1 MSSPLILKHVRKSFS
16 TQDGPIH
23 VLEDV
28 TFSLKAG
35 EMLAI
40 TGESGSGK
48 STLLHIVGA
57 LETSDGG
64 EIRYGDYDLSNLSEN
79 QRAQFRRSMVGII
92 FQQYNLVPS
101 LNVLANVRLHARL
114 AGRDDRVWTRYLL
127 DRLGLDSLAGRY
139 PEQLSGGQQQRVA
152 IGRTL
157 AAKPGL
163 ILADE
168 PTGNLDERSSGTVFE
183 LMSDLAEESGAS
195 MIVVTH
201 SNELAGRISRN
212 LHLHAGRV
220 E

>member
-1 MSSPLILKHVRKSFS
+1 
-16 TQDGPIH
+16 
-23 VLEDV
+23 
-28 TFSLKAG
+28 
-35 EMLAI
+35 MLAI

-48 STLLHIVGA
+48 STLLHIIGA
-57 LETSDGG
+57 LETFDAG
-64 EIRYGDYDLSNLSEN
+64 EIRYGNLELSSLSDTE
-79 QRAQFRRSMVGII
+79 RAQFRRSMVGII

-101 LNVLANVRLHARL
+101 LDVLANVRLHARL
-114 AGRDDRVWTRYLL
+114 ADREDEGWTRYLL
-127 DRLGLDSLAGRY
+127 DRLGLESLAGRY

-152 IGRTL
+152 IARTL

-183 LMSDLAEESGAS
+183 LMSGLAEEAGISL
-195 MIVVTH
+195 IVVTH

-220 E
+220 A

>member
-92 FQQYNLVPS
+92 FQQYNLV
-101 LNVLANVRLHARL
+101 
-114 AGRDDRVWTRYLL
+114 
-127 DRLGLDSLAGRY
+127 
-139 PEQLSGGQQQRVA
+139 
-152 IGRTL
+152 
-157 AAKPGL
+157 
-163 ILADE
+163 
-168 PTGNLDERSSGTVFE
+168 
-183 LMSDLAEESGAS
+183 
-195 MIVVTH
+195 
-201 SNELAGRISRN
+201 
-212 LHLHAGRV
+212 
-220 E
+220 

>member
-1 MSSPLILKHVRKSFS
+1 
-16 TQDGPIH
+16 
-23 VLEDV
+23 
-28 TFSLKAG
+28 
-35 EMLAI
+35 MLAI

-57 LETSDGG
+57 LETADSG
-64 EIRYGDYDLSNLSEN
+64 EIRYGDCDVSNFSEN

-101 LNVLANVRLHARL
+101 LDVLANMRLHARL
-114 AGRDDRVWTRYLL
+114 DRRENSDWTHYLL
-127 DRLGLDSLAGRY
+127 DRLGLGSLAGRY

-168 PTGNLDERSSGTVFE
+168 PTGNLDERSSGTVFG
-183 LMSDLAEESGAS
+183 LMSELAEESGAS
-195 MIVVTH
+195 LIVVTH

-220 E
+220 A

>member
-1 MSSPLILKHVRKSFS
+1 
-16 TQDGPIH
+16 
-23 VLEDV
+23 
-28 TFSLKAG
+28 
-35 EMLAI
+35 MLAI

-79 QRAQFRRSMVGII
+79 QRAHFRRSMVGII

-101 LNVLANVRLHARL
+101 LNVLANIRLHARL
-114 AGRDDRVWTRYLL
+114 AGRENSDWTRYLL

-168 PTGNLDERSSGTVFE
+168 PTGNLDELSSVVVFE
-183 LMSDLAEESGAS
+183 LMSELAEESGAS

-201 SNELAGRISRN
+201 SNELAGRIGRN

-220 E
+220 G

>member
-1 MSSPLILKHVRKSFS
+1 MSAPLILKHVRKSFS
-16 TQDGPIH
+16 TQDGPID

-28 TFSLKAG
+28 TFSLEAG
-35 EMLAI
+35 ELLAI

-48 STLLHIVGA
+48 STLLHIIGA
-57 LETSDGG
+57 LETFDAG
-64 EIRYGDYDLSNLSEN
+64 EIRYGDLELSSLSDTE
-79 QRAQFRRSMVGII
+79 RAQFRRSMVGII

-101 LNVLANVRLHARL
+101 LDVLANVRLHARL
-114 AGRDDRVWTRYLL
+114 ADREDGDWTRYLL
-127 DRLGLDSLAGRY
+127 DRLGLETLAGRY

-152 IGRTL
+152 IARTL

-183 LMSDLAEESGAS
+183 LMSGLAEEAGISL
-195 MIVVTH
+195 IVVTH

-220 E
+220 A

>member
-1 MSSPLILKHVRKSFS
+1 LSSPLLLKHVRKSFL

-28 TFSLKAG
+28 TFSLKPG
-35 EMLAI
+35 ELLAI

-64 EIRYGDYDLSNLSEN
+64 EIRYGDCELSNFSEN

-101 LNVLANVRLHARL
+101 LDVLTNIRLHARL
-114 AGRDDRVWTRYLL
+114 AGREDREWTHYLL
-127 DRLGLDSLAGRY
+127 DRLGLGSLAGRY

-195 MIVVTH
+195 LIVVTH
-201 SNELAGRISRN
+201 SMELAGRISRN
-212 LHLHAGRV
+212 LHLHAGRLG
-220 E
+220 

>member
-1 MSSPLILKHVRKSFS
+1 MSSPLVLKHVRKSFS
-16 TQDGPIH
+16 TQDGPIR

-28 TFSLKAG
+28 SFSLDPGKL
-35 EMLAI
+35 LAV

-48 STLLHIVGA
+48 STLLHIIGA

-64 EIRYGDYDLSNLSEN
+64 EIRYGDLDLARLPDNE
-79 QRAQFRRSMVGII
+79 RADFRRSKVGII

-101 LNVLANVRLHARL
+101 LDVLSNVRLHARL
-114 AGRDDRVWTRYLL
+114 ADRENDDWTQYLL
-127 DRLGLDSLAGRY
+127 DRLGLETLTRRY

-168 PTGNLDERSSGTVFE
+168 PTGNLDEGSSGTVFE
-183 LMSDLAEESGAS
+183 LMSNLAEEAGAS
-195 MIVVTH
+195 LIVVTH
-201 SNELAGRISRN
+201 SSELAGLISRN
-212 LHLHAGRV
+212 LHLHGGRLA
-220 E
+220 

>member
-1 MSSPLILKHVRKSFS
+1 MSSTLILKHVKKSFS

-28 TFSLKAG
+28 TFSLNPG
-35 EMLAI
+35 ELLAI

-57 LETSDGG
+57 LENFDSG
-64 EIRYGDYDLSNLSEN
+64 EIRYGDCELSNLSEN

-101 LNVLANVRLHARL
+101 LDVLANIRLHARL
-114 AGRDDRVWTRYLL
+114 AEREDRDWTRYLL
-127 DRLGLDSLAGRY
+127 DRLGLGSLAGRY

-168 PTGNLDERSSGTVFE
+168 PTGNLDERSSATVFE

-195 MIVVTH
+195 LIVVTH
-201 SNELAGRISRN
+201 SNELAGRIGRN
-212 LHLHAGRV
+212 LHLHGGRV
-220 E
+220 A

>member
-1 MSSPLILKHVRKSFS
+1 M
-16 TQDGPIH
+16 
-23 VLEDV
+23 LEDV
-28 TFSLKAG
+28 TFSLKPG
-35 EMLAI
+35 ELLAI

-57 LETSDGG
+57 LETSDDG
-64 EIRYGDYDLSNLSEN
+64 EIRYGDCELSNFSES

-101 LNVLANVRLHARL
+101 LDVLANIRLHARL
-114 AGRDDRVWTRYLL
+114 AGRENREWTRYLL
-127 DRLGLDSLAGRY
+127 DRLGLGSLAGRY

-183 LMSDLAEESGAS
+183 LMLELAEESGAS
-195 MIVVTH
+195 LIVVTH
-201 SNELAGRISRN
+201 SMELAGRIRRN
-212 LHLHAGRV
+212 LHLHAGRLA
-220 E
+220 

>member
-1 MSSPLILKHVRKSFS
+1 MSSPLILKRVRKSFS

-40 TGESGSGK
+40 NGESGSGK

-114 AGRDDRVWTRYLL
+114 AGRDDRDWTRYLL

>member
-1 MSSPLILKHVRKSFS
+1 MSAPLILKHVRKSFS
-16 TQDGPIH
+16 TQDGPIR

-28 TFSLKAG
+28 TFSVQAG
-35 EMLAI
+35 ELLAI

-48 STLLHIVGA
+48 STLLHIIGT
-57 LETSDGG
+57 LETFDAG
-64 EIRYGDYDLSNLSEN
+64 EVRYGNLELSELSGT
-79 QRAQFRRSMVGII
+79 QRAHFRRSMVGII

-101 LNVLANVRLHARL
+101 LDVLANVRLHARL
-114 AGRDDRVWTRYLL
+114 AEREDEDWTRYLL
-127 DRLGLDSLAGRY
+127 DRLGLESLAGRY

-152 IGRTL
+152 IARTL

-183 LMSDLAEESGAS
+183 LMSGLAEEAGISL
-195 MIVVTH
+195 IVVTH

-220 E
+220 A

>member
-1 MSSPLILKHVRKSFS
+1 
-16 TQDGPIH
+16 
-23 VLEDV
+23 
-28 TFSLKAG
+28 
-35 EMLAI
+35 
-40 TGESGSGK
+40 
-48 STLLHIVGA
+48 
-57 LETSDGG
+57 
-64 EIRYGDYDLSNLSEN
+64 
-79 QRAQFRRSMVGII
+79 
-92 FQQYNLVPS
+92 
-101 LNVLANVRLHARL
+101 
-114 AGRDDRVWTRYLL
+114 
-127 DRLGLDSLAGRY
+127 
-139 PEQLSGGQQQRVA
+139 
-152 IGRTL
+152 L

>member
-1 MSSPLILKHVRKSFS
+1 
-16 TQDGPIH
+16 
-23 VLEDV
+23 V
-28 TFSLKAG
+28 TFSLKPG

-48 STLLHIVGA
+48 STLLHIVGV

-64 EIRYGDYDLSNLSEN
+64 EIRYGDCDLSNLSEN
-79 QRAQFRRSMVGII
+79 QRAQFRRSIVGII

-101 LNVLANVRLHARL
+101 LDVLANMRLHARL
-114 AGRDDRVWTRYLL
+114 AGREDSDWTHYLL
-127 DRLGLDSLAGRY
+127 DRLGLGSLAGRY

-195 MIVVTH
+195 LIVVTH

-220 E
+220 A

>member
-1 MSSPLILKHVRKSFS
+1 M
-16 TQDGPIH
+16 
-23 VLEDV
+23 
-28 TFSLKAG
+28 KAG
-35 EMLAI
+35 ELLAI

-48 STLLHIVGA
+48 STLLHIIGA
-57 LETSDGG
+57 LEASDGG
-64 EIRYGDYDLSNLSEN
+64 EIRYGDLELTTLSES
-79 QRAQFRRSMVGII
+79 QRADFRRSMVGII

-101 LNVLANVRLHARL
+101 LDVLSNVRLHARL
-114 AGRDDRVWTRYLL
+114 AGRENEDWTRYLL
-127 DRLGLDSLAGRY
+127 DRLGLESLAGRY

-183 LMSDLAEESGAS
+183 LMSDLAEEAGAS
-195 MIVVTH
+195 LIVVTH
-201 SNELAGRISRN
+201 SAELAGLISRN

-220 E
+220 A

>member
-1 MSSPLILKHVRKSFS
+1 MSSPLLLKHVRKSFL

-28 TFSLKAG
+28 TFSLKPG
-35 EMLAI
+35 ELLAI
-40 TGESGSGK
+40 PGESGSGK
-48 STLLHIVGA
+48 STLLHNVRA

-64 EIRYGDYDLSNLSEN
+64 EIRYGDCELSNFSEN

-101 LNVLANVRLHARL
+101 LDVLTNIRLHARL
-114 AGRDDRVWTRYLL
+114 AGREDREWTRYLL
-127 DRLGLDSLAGRY
+127 DRLGLGSLAGRY

-168 PTGNLDERSSGTVFE
+168 PTGNLDERSSATVFE
-183 LMSDLAEESGAS
+183 LMSDLTEESGAS
-195 MIVVTH
+195 LIVVTH
-201 SNELAGRISRN
+201 SNELAGRIGRK
-212 LHLHAGRV
+212 LHLHGGRV
-220 E
+220 A

>member
-1 MSSPLILKHVRKSFS
+1 LSSTLILNHVRKSFS

-23 VLEDV
+23 VLEDL
-28 TFSLKAG
+28 TFSLNPG
-35 EMLAI
+35 ELLAV

-57 LETSDGG
+57 LETSDSG
-64 EIRYGDYDLSNLSEN
+64 EIRYGDCELSNLSEN

-101 LNVLANVRLHARL
+101 LDVLANIRLHARL
-114 AGRDDRVWTRYLL
+114 AGRENRDWTRYLL
-127 DRLGLDSLAGRY
+127 DRLGLGSLAGRY

-168 PTGNLDERSSGTVFE
+168 PTGNLDERSSATVFE
-183 LMSDLAEESGAS
+183 LMSDLTEESGAS
-195 MIVVTH
+195 LIVVTH
-201 SNELAGRISRN
+201 SNELAGRIGRK
-212 LHLHAGRV
+212 LHLHGGRV
-220 E
+220 A

>member
-1 MSSPLILKHVRKSFS
+1 MSSTLILKHVKKSFS

-28 TFSLKAG
+28 TFALNPG
-35 EMLAI
+35 ELLAI

-57 LETSDGG
+57 LENFDSGK
-64 EIRYGDYDLSNLSEN
+64 IRYGDCELSNLSEN

-101 LNVLANVRLHARL
+101 LDVLANIRLHARL
-114 AGRDDRVWTRYLL
+114 AGREDRDWNRYLL
-127 DRLGLDSLAGRY
+127 DRLGLGSLAGRY

-168 PTGNLDERSSGTVFE
+168 PTGNLDERSSATVFE

-195 MIVVTH
+195 LIVVTH
-201 SNELAGRISRN
+201 SNELAGRIGRN
-212 LHLHAGRV
+212 LHLHGGRV
-220 E
+220 A

>member
-1 MSSPLILKHVRKSFS
+1 MSAPLILKHVRKSFS
-16 TQDGPIH
+16 TQDGPID

-28 TFSLKAG
+28 TFSVEAG
-35 EMLAI
+35 ELLAI

-48 STLLHIVGA
+48 STLLHIIGA
-57 LETSDGG
+57 LETFDAG
-64 EIRYGDYDLSNLSEN
+64 EIRYGNLELSNLSDTE
-79 QRAQFRRSMVGII
+79 RAQFRRSMVGII

-101 LNVLANVRLHARL
+101 LDVLANVRLHARL
-114 AGRDDRVWTRYLL
+114 ADREDEGWTRYLL
-127 DRLGLDSLAGRY
+127 DRLGLESLAGRY

-152 IGRTL
+152 IARTL

-183 LMSDLAEESGAS
+183 LMSGLAEEAGISL
-195 MIVVTH
+195 IVVTH

-220 E
+220 A